1 MDFHDSEDR
10 IQETILENTND
21 PDEREIF
28 KRSTFTVI
36 ASGRVQVDG
45 RDDHTKDTILR
56 GISPRRA
63 YRIIF
68 PDRYYGRKGKIIPIK
83 KNKFWL
89 EASGA
94 PSPDSLEKVT
104 ENEND
109 ILFHRY
115 HHRIVYKE
123 VAIPYTRLCNL
134 KDMVLVLEHCVEGIY
149 LRRLTNYI
157 YLN

>member
-10 IQETILENTND
+10 IQEMILENTND

-94 PSPDSLEKVT
+94 RRVAYNYS
-104 ENEND
+104 
-109 ILFHRY
+109 ILIRSY
-115 HHRIVYKE
+115 LILYLSK
-123 VAIPYTRLCNL
+123 L
-134 KDMVLVLEHCVEGIY
+134 KI
-149 LRRLTNYI
+149 
-157 YLN
+157 

>member
-63 YRIIF
+63 YQILPQNNYSPR
-68 PDRYYGRKGKIIPIK
+68 RGKFVVIK

-89 EASGA
+89 EVAGV
-94 PSPDSLEKVT
+94 PSTYSLNKVT
-104 ENEND
+104 GNVKD
-109 ILFHRY
+109 IIFHRY
-115 HHRIVYKE
+115 HHRIVLKE
-123 VAIPYTRLCNL
+123 AAIPYTSLCNL

-149 LRRLTNYI
+149 MR
-157 YLN
+157 